1 MYYEGGFLMVLGV
14 LLSVGF
20 VGTSV
25 WYVNKMINEQLEEK
39 KWLTRFVSLLL
50 TAFLAVFIT
59 DVLISFQTKLLSDDM
74 RNDLFELIKSVVLIV
89 FGYQFNAKKE

>member
-1 MYYEGGFLMVLGV
+1 MYSGGGFLMIIGV
-14 LLSVGF
+14 LLSIGF
-20 VGTSV
+20 VGLSV

-59 DVLISFQTKLLSDDM
+59 DVLISFKTKLLSDDM
-74 RNDLFELIKSVVLIV
+74 RSDLFELIKSVVLIV

>member
-1 MYYEGGFLMVLGV
+1 MYSAGSFLMVIGV
-14 LLSVGF
+14 LLSIGF
-20 VGTSV
+20 VGLSV

-50 TAFLAVFIT
+50 TAFLAVFIV

-89 FGYQFNAKKE
+89 FGYQFNAKKD

>member
-1 MYYEGGFLMVLGV
+1 MYSEGGFTMIFGV
-14 LLSVGF
+14 LLSLSF
-20 VGTSV
+20 VGIAV

-50 TAFLAVFIT
+50 TAFLGIFIV
-59 DVLISFQTKLLSDDM
+59 DVLVSWQTKLLSDQM